1 MALAI
6 LKAMKQKRGFTLLEL
21 LVVISIIGI
30 LMAMGFVAYS
40 NAQKKGRDA
49 RRIGDMKAVQNA
61 LEQSYAANNGTAYST
76 TTCTAASTIT
86 MGSENFIFPGDPK
99 SGSYTC
105 SSSTASGYC
114 ICASLEGTNAGNS
127 GAACDFTAAN
137 KTLFCVKSL
146 Q

>member
-1 MALAI
+1 MAI

-49 RRIGDMKAVQNA
+49 RRIGDIKAVQNA

-76 TTCTAASTIT
+76 TTCTSGSSIT
-86 MGSENFIFPGDPK
+86 MGSESFRFPGDPK
-99 SGSYTC
+99 SGNYTC
-105 SSSTASGYC
+105 NSSTDTGYC
-114 ICASLEGTNAGNS
+114 ICATLEGSNGGNS
-127 GAACDFTAAN
+127 TNTSCSFGTGSY
-137 KTLFCVKSL
+137 FCVTNL